1 MEVSVALF
9 VVWGVFPYYICLIFF
24 PLFLS
29 IFNLCN
35 KLVCLSHVVRSAHS
49 AVGAALAGAA
59 CGCVASESWSGGVPH
74 TAAVRRPC

>member
-1 MEVSVALF
+1 MWLF
-9 VVWGVFPYYICLIFF
+9 LLFGVFFPIIFALFF

-74 TAAVRRPC
+74 TAAVRRSC